1 MPAEDIEKLS
11 IDTIRVL
18 AMDAVQKANAGH
30 PGTAMALA
38 PVAYVLYRER
48 MRHDPGDPAWPNRD
62 RFVLSAGHACI
73 LQYAALHLSGYDL
86 TIDDLEHFR
95 QWGSRTPGHPELDRE
110 HATPG
115 VEITTGPL
123 GQGVGNA
130 VGMALAEAMLAE
142 RYNGD
147 GEPLVDHRTYA
158 ICSDGDVMEGV
169 SGEASSLA
177 GFLGLGKLCL
187 IYDDNHITIEGSTG
201 LAFGEDVGLRYD
213 AYGFHVQ
220 KLDEGWT
227 TDDLRAALD
236 AADADLRPSLIIVRT
251 HIAIGAPHAQDT
263 PEAHGAPLGEEEVR
277 LTKQAY
283 GWDPG
288 KSFCVPDEVYAHFSQ
303 RERGAA
309 VHADWDAVHASY
321 LERHPER
328 TKQFDRVL
336 SGALP
341 EGWEEALPD
350 LSNADAQAT
359 RVSSGACIAALAAA
373 IPEFVG
379 GSADLAPSN
388 NTTIKGEA
396 AIGGAPLANKE
407 NALADSV
414 LPGRMGG
421 RTMHFGIREHAMGAI
436 LNGFTVHGGFRAF
449 GATFFVFSDYMR
461 PAVRLA
467 SIMGLPVIYVWTHD
481 SIGLGEDGPTHQ
493 PIEHLASL
501 RAMPRMRVIRPA
513 DATETVEAWRLALE
527 RTDGPVGLALSRQK
541 LPVLDRSVL
550 APASGVR
557 RGGYVLAD
565 TPGVP
570 DVILIGSGSEVHE
583 LLAARETLSG
593 ESVAARVVSLP
604 DWNLFMAQP
613 QGYRDEVLP
622 RDVWRRVSLEAGATF
637 GWSALV
643 GERGTAIGLDRYGA
657 SAPAP
662 VIFRE
667 LGITPD
673 AVVAAARALLEE

>member
-1 MPAEDIEKLS
+1 MPADLEKLS
-11 IDTIRVL
+11 IDTIRCL

-48 MRHDPGDPAWPNRD
+48 MRHDPADPHWPNRD

-73 LQYAALHLSGYDL
+73 LQYAALHLTGYDL
-86 TIDDLEHFR
+86 AMDDLKQFR

-110 HATPG
+110 HPTPG

-130 VGMALAEAMLAE
+130 VGMALAEAMLAV
-142 RYNGD
+142 RYNSD
-147 GEPLVDHRTYA
+147 GSPLVDHRTYA

-169 SGEASSLA
+169 SGEASSIA
-177 GFLGLGKLCL
+177 GFLGLAKLCL

-201 LAFGEDVGLRYD
+201 LAFGEDVGLRYE

-220 KLDEGWT
+220 RLDDGWT

-236 AADADLRPSLIIVRT
+236 AAEAETARPSLIIVRT

-283 GWDPG
+283 GWDPD
-288 KSFCVPDEVYAHFSQ
+288 KHFYVPDGVYAHMDQ

-309 VHADWDAVHASY
+309 VRAAWNAVHDSAPKDTV
-321 LERHPER
+321 EG
-328 TKQFDRVL
+328 FDRVL
-336 SGALP
+336 SGKLP
-341 EGWEEALPD
+341 EGWEDALPD
-350 LSNADAQAT
+350 FTGAPAQAT
-359 RVSSGACIAALAAA
+359 RQSSGACINALAAV
-373 IPEFVG
+373 IPELVG
-379 GSADLAPSN
+379 GSADLAPSTT
-388 NTTIKGEA
+388 TTIKGAEA
-396 AIGGAPLANKE
+396 VPGAPLSNKE
-407 NALADSV
+407 NAQADSV
-414 LPGRMGG
+414 LPGRLGG
-421 RTMHFGIREHAMGAI
+421 RTFHFGIREHGMGAI

-461 PAVRLA
+461 PSVRLA
-467 SIMGLPVIYVWTHD
+467 SIMRLPVIYVWTHD

-501 RAMPRMRVIRPA
+501 RAMPFMHVIRPA
-513 DATETVEAWRLALE
+513 DATETAEAWRLALE
-527 RTDGPVGLALSRQK
+527 RNDGDGPVGLALSRQK
-541 LPVLDRSVL
+541 LPVFDRSVL

-557 RGGYVLAD
+557 KGGYVLAD
-565 TPGVP
+565 ASGTP
-570 DVILIGSGSEVHE
+570 DVILIGSGSEVHD
-583 LLAARETLSG
+583 LLAARETLSAEG
-593 ESVAARVVSLP
+593 VGARVVSLP
-604 DWNLFMAQP
+604 DWDLFMAQP
-613 QGYRDEVLP
+613 RSYREEVLP
-622 RDVWRRVSLEAGATF
+622 PEVWRRVSLEAGATF

-643 GERGTAIGLDRYGA
+643 GERGTSIGLDRFGA

-662 VIFRE
+662 VIAQH
-667 LGITPD
+667 LGITPER
-673 AVVAAARALLEE
+673 VVTAARGLMQG

>member
-1 MPAEDIEKLS
+1 MPAAAIEKLS
-11 IDTIRVL
+11 IDTIRCL
-18 AMDAVQKANAGH
+18 AMDAVQKANSGH

-48 MRHDPGDPAWPNRD
+48 MRHDPAEPWWPNRD

-73 LQYAALHLSGYDL
+73 LQYVALHLSGYDL
-86 TIDDLEHFR
+86 TIDDLRQFR
-95 QWGSRTPGHPELDRE
+95 QWGSRTPGHPELERD
-110 HATPG
+110 HPIPG
-115 VEITTGPL
+115 IEITTGPL

-147 GEPLVDHRTYA
+147 GDPLVDHCTYA

-187 IYDDNHITIEGSTG
+187 IYDDNQITIEGSTG
-201 LAFGEDVGLRYD
+201 LAFGEDVGLRYE

-220 KLDEGWT
+220 RLDDGWS
-227 TDDLRAALD
+227 TDDLRAAFD
-236 AADADLRPSLIIVRT
+236 AAEQEESRPSLIIVRT

-277 LTKQAY
+277 MTKLAY
-283 GWDPG
+283 GWDPDRT
-288 KSFCVPDEVYAHFSQ
+288 FYVPDEVYAHFSQ

-309 VHADWDAVHASY
+309 EHAEWDAVHATY
-321 LERHPER
+321 LAADPER

-336 SGALP
+336 AGILP
-341 EGWEEALPD
+341 DGWEDALPD
-350 LSNADAQAT
+350 LSGADAQAT
-359 RVSSGACIAALAAA
+359 RQSSGACIAALAAA
-373 IPEFVG
+373 IPEFIG

-388 NTTIKGEA
+388 NTTIKA
-396 AIGGAPLANKE
+396 ASALAGAPLANKE

-421 RTMHFGIREHAMGAI
+421 RTLHFGIREHGMGAI
-436 LNGFTVHGGFRAF
+436 LNGLVVHGGFRAF

-513 DATETVEAWRLALE
+513 DATETVEAWRLALQ

-541 LPVLDRSVL
+541 LPVLDRTVL

-565 TPGVP
+565 AEGTP

-583 LLAARETLSG
+583 LLAARETLG
-593 ESVAARVVSLP
+593 AEGVAARVVSLP
-604 DWNLFMAQP
+604 DWDLFMAQS
-613 QGYRDEVLP
+613 QAYRDEVLP
-622 RDVWRRVSLEAGATF
+622 PGVWRRVSLEAGATF

-667 LGITPD
+667 LGITPE
-673 AVVAAARALLEE
+673 AVVAAVRALV

>member
-1 MPAEDIEKLS
+1 MPADIETLS
-11 IDTIRVL
+11 IDTIRCL

-48 MRHDPGDPAWPNRD
+48 MRHDPADPAWPNRD
-62 RFVLSAGHACI
+62 RFVLSAGHACV
-73 LQYAALHLSGYDL
+73 LQYAALHLSGYGL
-86 TIDDLEHFR
+86 SLDDLKQFR
-95 QWGSRTPGHPELDRE
+95 QWGSKTPGHPELERD
-110 HATPG
+110 HPIPG
-115 VEITTGPL
+115 IEITTGPL

-142 RYNGD
+142 RYNNSGSA
-147 GEPLVDHRTYA
+147 LVDHRTYA

-169 SGEASSLA
+169 SGEASSIA

-201 LAFGEDVGLRYD
+201 LAFGEDVGLRYEG
-213 AYGFHVQ
+213 YGFHVQ
-220 KLDEGWT
+220 RLADGWT

-236 AADADLRPSLIIVRT
+236 AAEAETARPSLIIVRT

-277 LTKQAY
+277 LTKQVY
-283 GWDPG
+283 GWDPD
-288 KSFCVPDEVYAHFSQ
+288 KHFYVPDEVYAHFNQ

-309 VHADWDAVHASY
+309 DHAAWNAVHAAADAD
-321 LERHPER
+321 
-328 TKQFDRVL
+328 TVKQFDRVL
-336 SGALP
+336 SGVLP
-341 EGWEEALPD
+341 EGWEDALPD
-350 LSNADAQAT
+350 FAGASAQAT
-359 RVSSGACIAALAAA
+359 RQSSGACINALAAV

-379 GSADLAPSN
+379 GSADLAPSTT
-388 NTTIKGEA
+388 TTIKGAENVP
-396 AIGGAPLANKE
+396 GAPLSNKE
-407 NALADSV
+407 NAQADSV
-414 LPGRMGG
+414 LPGRLGG
-421 RTMHFGIREHAMGAI
+421 RTFHFGIREHGLGAI

-461 PAVRLA
+461 PSVRLA
-467 SIMGLPVIYVWTHD
+467 CIMGLPVIYVWTHD

-501 RAMPRMRVIRPA
+501 RAMPFMRVIRPA
-513 DATETVEAWRLALE
+513 DATETAEAWRLALE
-527 RTDGPVGLALSRQK
+527 RSDGPVGLALSRQK

-557 RGGYVLAD
+557 KGGYVLAD
-565 TPGVP
+565 TDGTP
-570 DVILIGSGSEVHE
+570 DVILIASGSEVHDV
-583 LLAARETLSG
+583 LAARELLSADG
-593 ESVAARVVSLP
+593 VAARVVSLP
-604 DWNLFMAQP
+604 DWDLFMAQP
-613 QGYRDEVLP
+613 QSYRQEVLP
-622 RDVWRRVSLEAGATF
+622 PEVWRRVSLEAGATF

-643 GERGTAIGLDRYGA
+643 GERGTALGLDRYGA

-662 VIFRE
+662 AIASH
-667 LGITPD
+667 LGITPE
-673 AVVAAARALLEE
+673 AVVAAARELMAS

>member
-1 MPAEDIEKLS
+1 MPADIEKLS
-11 IDTIRVL
+11 IDTIRCL

-48 MRHDPGDPAWPNRD
+48 MRHDPTDPAWPNRD

-86 TIDDLEHFR
+86 TLDDLKQFR

-110 HATPG
+110 HPTPG

-123 GQGVGNA
+123 GQGLGNS
-130 VGMALAEAMLAE
+130 VGMALAEVMLAV

-147 GEPLVDHRTYA
+147 DLPVIDHRTYA
-158 ICSDGDVMEGV
+158 ICSDGDMMEGV
-169 SGEASSLA
+169 SSEASSLA

-201 LAFGEDVGLRYD
+201 LAFGEDVGLRYE

-220 KLDEGWT
+220 RLDDGWT

-236 AADADLRPSLIIVRT
+236 AADQEAARPSLIIVRT

-277 LTKQAY
+277 LTKQVY
-283 GWDPG
+283 GWDPDRT
-288 KSFCVPDEVYAHFSQ
+288 FYVPEEVYAHFSQ

-309 VHADWDAVHASY
+309 DHAAWNELRAAQ
-321 LERHPER
+321 RNAQPEVAAEL
-328 TKQFDRVL
+328 DRVL
-336 SGALP
+336 AGKLP
-341 EGWEEALPD
+341 DGWEDALPD
-350 LSNADAQAT
+350 LSGAAAQAT
-359 RVSSGACIAALAAA
+359 RQSSGSCIAALAGA
-373 IPEFVG
+373 IPELIG
-379 GSADLAPSN
+379 GSGDLAPSTN
-388 NTTIKGEA
+388 STIKA
-396 AIGGAPLANKE
+396 AQALKGAPLANKDIAE
-407 NALADSV
+407 ADSV
-414 LPGRMGG
+414 LPGRFSG
-421 RTMHFGIREHAMGAI
+421 RTLHFGIREHGMGAI
-436 LNGFTVHGGFRAF
+436 LNGLVVHGGFRAF

-501 RAMPRMRVIRPA
+501 RAMPFMRVIRPA

-527 RTDGPVGLALSRQK
+527 RSDGPVGLALSRQK

-565 TPGVP
+565 AEGATP
-570 DVILIGSGSEVHE
+570 DVILIGSGSEVHD
-583 LLAARETLSG
+583 LLAARETLSADG
-593 ESVAARVVSLP
+593 VSARVVSLP
-604 DWNLFMAQP
+604 DWDLFMAQS
-613 QGYRDEVLP
+613 QSYRDEVLP
-622 RDVWRRVSLEAGATF
+622 PGVWRRVSLEAGATF

-643 GERGTAIGLDRYGA
+643 GERGTALGLDRYGA
-657 SAPAP
+657 SAPGA
-662 VIFRE
+662 VIARE

-673 AVVAAARALLEE
+673 AVVAAARALLR